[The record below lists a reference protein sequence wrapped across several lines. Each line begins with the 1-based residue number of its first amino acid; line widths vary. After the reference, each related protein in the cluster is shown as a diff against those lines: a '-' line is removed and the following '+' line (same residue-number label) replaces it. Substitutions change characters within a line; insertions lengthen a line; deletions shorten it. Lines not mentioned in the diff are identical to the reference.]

1 MKVFDPTNS
10 GNNQPRPPARDPSR
24 TRIASV
30 EDVFAQGP
38 NALTV
43 EGQSTLQHIDFTVL
57 DSFRFPDR
65 QGFPDSYRAFI
76 RHAGWAR
83 TFGLWL
89 IYPPVL
95 PGFAD
100 GWQGRAR
107 NLTAHLRSVYRE
119 GRDDEFDWMIEP
131 DGDWSLP
138 DSLQV
143 FGWSENGDALLWDT
157 ASRGADGEFPV
168 WESRSFNSLH
178 RLGGSLYEVLP
189 SIRTRALGLFGPRD
203 HDIEPLSPIP
213 L

>member
-1 MKVFDPTNS
+1 
-10 GNNQPRPPARDPSR
+10 
-24 TRIASV
+24 
-30 EDVFAQGP
+30 VFAQGP

-43 EGQSTLQHIDFTVL
+43 DGRPTLEHIDFAL
-57 DSFRFPDR
+57 MDSYRFPDDN
-65 QGFPDSYRAFI
+65 GFPGSYRAFI

-107 NLTAHLRSVYRE
+107 NLTAHLHSVYRE
-119 GRDDEFDWMIEP
+119 GQDDEFDWMIEP

-157 ASRGADGEFPV
+157 ASRGTDGEFPV

-178 RLGGSLYEVLP
+178 RLGGSLYEALP
-189 SIRTRALGLFGPRD
+189 SIRTRTASLFGPRTF
-203 HDIEPLSPIP
+203 DIEPLQPNA

>member
-1 MKVFDPTNS
+1 M
-10 GNNQPRPPARDPSR
+10 
-24 TRIASV
+24 
-30 EDVFAQGP
+30 FAQGT

-43 EGQSTLQHIDFTVL
+43 DGRPTLAHIDFAL
-57 DSFRFPDR
+57 MDSYRFPDR

-107 NLTAHLRSVYRE
+107 NLTAHLHSVYRE
-119 GRDDEFDWMIEP
+119 GQDDEFDWMIEP

-157 ASRGADGEFPV
+157 ASRDTDGEFRFGNHA
-168 WESRSFNSLH
+168 RSTLSTASAGASTKHYRPFAPGLWACSDLAPPTSSHSSPPNSDA
-178 RLGGSLYEVLP
+178 RPNY
-189 SIRTRALGLFGPRD
+189 R
-203 HDIEPLSPIP
+203 
-213 L
+213 